1 MTFPRNLITRFS
13 GCDKPATGTESQTM
27 SDSGGEHSRFDAM
40 WDEALMASMHCE
52 TARMFLDRMGP
63 RWK

>member
-1 MTFPRNLITRFS
+1 MTFLRSLITRSSSFDRPS
-13 GCDKPATGTESQTM
+13 TGTESKTA
-27 SDSGGEHSRFDAM
+27 SDSGGEHSQFDAM

-52 TARMFLDRMGP
+52 TARTLLDRMGP

>member
-1 MTFPRNLITRFS
+1 MSFLRRLITKSS
-13 GCDKPATGTESQTM
+13 GFEKPATRAESQPT
-27 SDSGGEHSRFDAM
+27 SDPGGEHLRFDAM

-52 TARMFLDRMGP
+52 TARSFLDRMGP